1 MDQTRRF
8 DCGSKA
14 DCSLK
19 YTEDVRLAD
28 IVSNRSYRYLNN
40 ISWEMECFRR
50 RPNQEY
56 NDDYNLFKEKLV
68 ARIPKI
74 STPSGNNP

>member
-1 MDQTRRF
+1 MHQTIVNWMDQTRRL

-28 IVSNRSYRYLNN
+28 AVSNVSYRYLNN
-40 ISWEMECFRR
+40 
-50 RPNQEY
+50 
-56 NDDYNLFKEKLV
+56 KLGDRV
-68 ARIPKI
+68 FV
-74 STPSGNNP
+74 SYGCSS